1 MVYFQ
6 CKNTYDINL
15 FLDDQKK
22 ILLETDKVRIFF
34 FKFCNPCFG
43 VQAKTPI
50 KIIHFKKKKQSKKQQ
65 GKNENITISFHSQ
78 KIKIK
83 THIYINKY

>member
-1 MVYFQ
+1 M
-6 CKNTYDINL
+6 
-15 FLDDQKK
+15 
-22 ILLETDKVRIFF
+22 
-34 FKFCNPCFG
+34 
-43 VQAKTPI
+43 PI

-83 THIYINKY
+83 THIYIKQIFKEPYNSTKKKIKNYTPF

>member
-1 MVYFQ
+1 M
-6 CKNTYDINL
+6 
-15 FLDDQKK
+15 
-22 ILLETDKVRIFF
+22 
-34 FKFCNPCFG
+34 
-43 VQAKTPI
+43 PI

-83 THIYINKY
+83 THIYIKQY